1 MSDRNKNIKN
11 EDFESPV
18 FIESEDGNDE
28 YNEINLG
35 NDEFVDET
43 FDEVEPFDEP
53 YIDSVEEDDDGDS
66 DDDLVVDNKT
76 ENKNNSSNSQG
87 DLNAIYRFNNNK
99 HKREGRHSL
108 KRDTIFKG
116 KENKGETVEDDNSDH
131 PLNKNYKIE
140 SGSLFEQE
148 SRNNEDYVNQ
158 KNLSNDVFEI
168 LEKHTDL
175 DFKNNRRKPNKQSFN
190 DYYRLLLERLSIKY
204 THSELFVELAYYFSD
219 NIFNIFKLL
228 DKKYATIV
236 IRELKSKGYLK
247 NLDNINFV

>member
-1 MSDRNKNIKN
+1 MSDKNKNLKN
-11 EDFESPV
+11 EE
-18 FIESEDGNDE
+18 IENPIFLENDDENDE

-35 NDEFVDET
+35 KDEFVEDT
-43 FDEVEPFDEP
+43 FEEVETYDEP
-53 YIDSVEEDDDGDS
+53 YVDVIEDDEDCDN
-66 DDDLVVDNKT
+66 DEDLSIKNS
-76 ENKNNSSNSQG
+76 ENKNNSSNNQG

-116 KENKGETVEDDNSDH
+116 KENKGETAEDDTSDH
-131 PLNKNYKIE
+131 PINKVYKIE

-148 SRNNEDYVNQ
+148 SKNNEDYVNQ

-168 LEKHTDL
+168 LEKHTEL

-190 DYYRLLLERLSIKY
+190 DYYRLLLEQLSIKY

>member
-1 MSDRNKNIKN
+1 MNEKNKIIKLD
-11 EDFESPV
+11 DFETPV

-35 NDEFVDET
+35 NDEFVEEN
-43 FDEVEPFDEP
+43 FDDGEPYDEP
-53 YIDSVEEDDDGDS
+53 YIEPVEDDEDGDG
-66 DDDLVVDNKT
+66 DDELNVDEKI
-76 ENKNNSSNSQG
+76 ENKSNSSNKQG

-116 KENKGETVEDDNSDH
+116 KENKSEAGDEELSDH
-131 PLNKNYKIE
+131 PLNKIYKIE

-158 KNLSNDVFEI
+158 KNLSNDVFEM

-190 DYYRLLLERLSIKY
+190 DYYRLLLEHLSIKY

>member
-1 MSDRNKNIKN
+1 MNEKNKNIKTEDNNSVFLEN
-11 EDFESPV
+11 EDGV
-18 FIESEDGNDE
+18 DE

-35 NDEFVDET
+35 KDVFVDES
-43 FDEVEPFDEP
+43 FNEDDDDDEP
-53 YIDSVEEDDDGDS
+53 YIEAVEDDEDGDEDES
-66 DDDLVVDNKT
+66 EKS
-76 ENKNNSSNSQG
+76 ENKNNSSDKHG

-116 KENKGETVEDDNSDH
+116 KENKVEIGEEDSSDH
-131 PLNKNYKIE
+131 PINKNYKIE

-168 LEKHTDL
+168 LEKFTDL

-190 DYYRLLLERLSIKY
+190 DYYRLLLEHLSIKY

>member
-1 MSDRNKNIKN
+1 MNDKNKNLKLEDDYETPDFLEIDN
-11 EDFESPV
+11 EDS
-18 FIESEDGNDE
+18 DE
-28 YNEINLG
+28 YNEITLG
-35 NDEFVDET
+35 NNQFEDISD
-43 FDEVEPFDEP
+43 VEENVEDLS
-53 YIDSVEEDDDGDS
+53 YIEEIEDDEDDDGDKNVKENENQS
-66 DDDLVVDNKT
+66 VSTNKH
-76 ENKNNSSNSQG
+76 S
-87 DLNAIYRFNNNK
+87 DLNALYRFNNNK

-116 KENKGETVEDDNSDH
+116 KENKIETADDDTSDH
-131 PLNKNYKIE
+131 PINKNYKID

-148 SRNNEDYVNQ
+148 SRNNEEYVNQ

-175 DFKNNRRKPNKQSFN
+175 EFKNNRRKPNKQSFN
-190 DYYRLLLERLSIKY
+190 DYYRLLLNHLSIKY
-204 THSELFVELAYYFSD
+204 THSEIFVELAYYFSD